1 MRCLSFL
8 ACSSQLLL
16 GACSEVS
23 AGCRV
28 GADCASGVCRGDG
41 TCAPADA
48 GGGAGGGDGDGGGGL
63 GGGAQG
69 DAGSPDGVADGG
81 MSTGCLPNRDGVV
94 QRSEIVLRP
103 GLRAIF
109 LTSGAATFDTA
120 GAAQADGGRF
130 WDVSRELTGDTSRLV
145 ETRPLQGTWF
155 EAEFPDAGYY
165 TELGQGTAFWPSLAH
180 WTTGCTCR
188 EWSAPPTT
196 SSQPASATC
205 RG

>member
-1 MRCLSFL
+1 
-8 ACSSQLLL
+8 
-16 GACSEVS
+16 
-23 AGCRV
+23 
-28 GADCASGVCRGDG
+28 
-41 TCAPADA
+41 
-48 GGGAGGGDGDGGGGL
+48 
-63 GGGAQG
+63 
-69 DAGSPDGVADGG
+69 

-94 QRSEIVLRP
+94 QRSEIFLTP
-103 GLRAIF
+103 GLRATF

-120 GAAQADGGRF
+120 GAAQADAGRF

-145 ETRPLQGTWF
+145 ETRALQGTWF
-155 EAEFPDAGYY
+155 EAEFPDAGSY